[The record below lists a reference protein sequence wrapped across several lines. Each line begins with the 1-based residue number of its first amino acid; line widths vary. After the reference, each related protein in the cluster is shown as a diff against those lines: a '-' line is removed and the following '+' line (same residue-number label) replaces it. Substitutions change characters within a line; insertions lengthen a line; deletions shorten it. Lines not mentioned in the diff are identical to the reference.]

1 MNIDKDTQREALA
14 SFNFSQSYAR
24 YNPENKRRETW
35 EEAVERVMNMHGV
48 HLAQL
53 GANTPEGALESI
65 ERAYKAKR
73 ILGSQRSLQF
83 GGEAVLAKHPRA
95 YNCTTAYVDTPKRFG
110 EALYL
115 LLCGAGV
122 GYSVQS
128 HHVGQLPPVRSLEE
142 LEAAPRVPFVIEDS
156 IEGWARAL
164 DALVTA
170 YMGQGDLPAFDGS
183 LVRPKGS
190 AIRSCGGKAPG
201 PEPLLNMLRE
211 AENLLRSRAG
221 QSLRPIDASDLMCI
235 SADCVRAGGVRRA
248 ALIALFDLTDDE
260 MLTSKSAGNWW
271 ETHPWRA
278 RANISA
284 LALRHRAKE
293 PEYAAAV
300 GRVFEYTKSYGEPG
314 IIWVN
319 SLETAYNPCVAGD
332 TLVLTDKGYRRI
344 RDLKASTL
352 ILDPRFGKG
361 SKGDTSER
369 GGFMT
374 APSKQLYMLR
384 THEGY
389 SVECTEDHE
398 IMTQRGWVEA
408 RDLVAGDLIHVANAR
423 GVESFGDKYTQEQ
436 GLLLGWLLGDGCVVS
451 PTQGR
456 LYFYGAKRRLVSMFE
471 QVTGCSAHVQEVY
484 DRAYIDFPLSVLA
497 NIKDTWNTE
506 TKRVLP
512 DAIYEGSGAFLSA
525 FLRAL
530 FSADG
535 SVQGDSS
542 KGLSVRLTQ
551 AHLPLLQVVQRVLLQ
566 FGIFGKMYENRRPKG
581 TAQLPDGKGGLAE
594 YPVEAVHD
602 LCISRDSLNVFA
614 ARVGFLCPK
623 QDLLVERLGARTRTP
638 YADRFVA
645 QFESFEPTRIAPVYD
660 LTQPDTSSFI
670 ANGVVVHNCVE
681 IGMVPML
688 IKDEKGQVLTE
699 YALDYMDFDQQDKW
713 RARGLSYETGWQFCN
728 LTEVN
733 AAAFKDPHDAFEA
746 VRLATHLGLI
756 QAGYTLTDEDY
767 LVAGGRTCTREILER
782 EYLLGVS
789 LTGLGSAP
797 AWVREERFLE
807 ELGLVAGNTARMY
820 WEAYALK
827 RCPARVTCVKPSGNA
842 AVLLGC
848 ASGVHADH
856 APRYLRRVQASGD
869 SAITQAY
876 MDANPKAAEKSVW
889 SRNGNDYVLSF
900 AIEAPAHALLKTEQ
914 TAQEFL
920 EWVALVQRSWVREGT
935 VRLTSAGPVRHNVSN
950 TCVVHPH
957 EWEGVIETLATRPY
971 EFGGVSCL
979 GASGDYDY
987 PQAPFCRVYEPHE
1000 VSEDDP
1006 HRDAKLAA
1014 WELWNELRASHVPV
1028 DYSLVHEAED
1038 NTEVMGEVACAGGA
1052 CELKL

>member
-24 YNPENKRRETW
+24 YNTENKRRETW

-95 YNCTTAYVDTPKRFG
+95 YNCSSCYVDTPKRFG
-110 EALYL
+110 ETLYL

-190 AIRSCGGKAPG
+190 VIRSCGGKAPG

-300 GRVFEYTKSYGEPG
+300 RRVFEYTKSYGEPG

-319 SLETAYNPCVAGD
+319 SLETAYNPCV
-332 TLVLTDKGYRRI
+332 
-344 RDLKASTL
+344 
-352 ILDPRFGKG
+352 
-361 SKGDTSER
+361 
-369 GGFMT
+369 
-374 APSKQLYMLR
+374 
-384 THEGY
+384 
-389 SVECTEDHE
+389 
-398 IMTQRGWVEA
+398 
-408 RDLVAGDLIHVANAR
+408 
-423 GVESFGDKYTQEQ
+423 
-436 GLLLGWLLGDGCVVS
+436 
-451 PTQGR
+451 
-456 LYFYGAKRRLVSMFE
+456 
-471 QVTGCSAHVQEVY
+471 EV
-484 DRAYIDFPLSVLA
+484 
-497 NIKDTWNTE
+497 
-506 TKRVLP
+506 
-512 DAIYEGSGAFLSA
+512 
-525 FLRAL
+525 
-530 FSADG
+530 
-535 SVQGDSS
+535 
-542 KGLSVRLTQ
+542 
-551 AHLPLLQVVQRVLLQ
+551 
-566 FGIFGKMYENRRPKG
+566 
-581 TAQLPDGKGGLAE
+581 
-594 YPVEAVHD
+594 
-602 LCISRDSLNVFA
+602 
-614 ARVGFLCPK
+614 
-623 QDLLVERLGARTRTP
+623 
-638 YADRFVA
+638 
-645 QFESFEPTRIAPVYD
+645 
-660 LTQPDTSSFI
+660 
-670 ANGVVVHNCVE
+670 
-681 IGMVPML
+681 GMVPML

-699 YALDYMDFDQQDKW
+699 YALDYMDFDQRDKW

-733 AAAFKDPHDAFEA
+733 AAAFKDPQDAFEA

-756 QAGYTLTDEDY
+756 QAGYTLTDDDY

-876 MDANPKAAEKSVW
+876 MDANPKAAERSVW

>member
-24 YNPENKRRETW
+24 YNTENKRRETW

-53 GANTPEGALESI
+53 GASAPEGALESI

-95 YNCTTAYVDTPKRFG
+95 YNCSSCYVDTPKRFG
-110 EALYL
+110 ETLYL

-128 HHVGQLPPVRSLEE
+128 HHVGQLPPVRSLAE
-142 LEAAPRVPFVIEDS
+142 LEAASRVLHVIEDS

-164 DALVTA
+164 DGLVDA
-170 YMGQGDLPAFDGS
+170 YLGQGDLPAFDGS

-190 AIRSCGGKAPG
+190 VIRSCGGKAPG

-260 MLTSKSAGNWW
+260 MLTSKSVGNWW

-300 GRVFEYTKSYGEPG
+300 RRVFEYTKSYGEPG

-319 SLETAYNPCVAGD
+319 SLETAYNPCV
-332 TLVLTDKGYRRI
+332 
-344 RDLKASTL
+344 
-352 ILDPRFGKG
+352 
-361 SKGDTSER
+361 
-369 GGFMT
+369 
-374 APSKQLYMLR
+374 
-384 THEGY
+384 
-389 SVECTEDHE
+389 
-398 IMTQRGWVEA
+398 
-408 RDLVAGDLIHVANAR
+408 
-423 GVESFGDKYTQEQ
+423 
-436 GLLLGWLLGDGCVVS
+436 
-451 PTQGR
+451 
-456 LYFYGAKRRLVSMFE
+456 
-471 QVTGCSAHVQEVY
+471 EV
-484 DRAYIDFPLSVLA
+484 
-497 NIKDTWNTE
+497 
-506 TKRVLP
+506 
-512 DAIYEGSGAFLSA
+512 
-525 FLRAL
+525 
-530 FSADG
+530 
-535 SVQGDSS
+535 
-542 KGLSVRLTQ
+542 
-551 AHLPLLQVVQRVLLQ
+551 
-566 FGIFGKMYENRRPKG
+566 
-581 TAQLPDGKGGLAE
+581 
-594 YPVEAVHD
+594 
-602 LCISRDSLNVFA
+602 
-614 ARVGFLCPK
+614 
-623 QDLLVERLGARTRTP
+623 
-638 YADRFVA
+638 
-645 QFESFEPTRIAPVYD
+645 
-660 LTQPDTSSFI
+660 
-670 ANGVVVHNCVE
+670 
-681 IGMVPML
+681 GMVPML

>member
-24 YNPENKRRETW
+24 YNTENKRRETW
-35 EEAVERVMNMHGV
+35 EEAVERVMRMHRV

-53 GANTPEGALESI
+53 GANAPEGALENI

-128 HHVGQLPPVRSLEE
+128 HHVGQLPPVRSLAE
-142 LEAAPRVPFVIEDS
+142 LEAAPRVLHVIEDS

-164 DALVTA
+164 DGLVDA
-170 YMGQGDLPAFDGS
+170 YLGQGDLPAFDGS

-190 AIRSCGGKAPG
+190 VIRSCGGKAPG

-300 GRVFEYTKSYGEPG
+300 RRVFEFTKSYGEPG

-319 SLETAYNPCVAGD
+319 SLETAYNPCV
-332 TLVLTDKGYRRI
+332 
-344 RDLKASTL
+344 
-352 ILDPRFGKG
+352 
-361 SKGDTSER
+361 
-369 GGFMT
+369 
-374 APSKQLYMLR
+374 
-384 THEGY
+384 
-389 SVECTEDHE
+389 
-398 IMTQRGWVEA
+398 
-408 RDLVAGDLIHVANAR
+408 
-423 GVESFGDKYTQEQ
+423 
-436 GLLLGWLLGDGCVVS
+436 
-451 PTQGR
+451 
-456 LYFYGAKRRLVSMFE
+456 
-471 QVTGCSAHVQEVY
+471 EV
-484 DRAYIDFPLSVLA
+484 
-497 NIKDTWNTE
+497 
-506 TKRVLP
+506 
-512 DAIYEGSGAFLSA
+512 
-525 FLRAL
+525 
-530 FSADG
+530 
-535 SVQGDSS
+535 
-542 KGLSVRLTQ
+542 
-551 AHLPLLQVVQRVLLQ
+551 
-566 FGIFGKMYENRRPKG
+566 
-581 TAQLPDGKGGLAE
+581 
-594 YPVEAVHD
+594 
-602 LCISRDSLNVFA
+602 
-614 ARVGFLCPK
+614 
-623 QDLLVERLGARTRTP
+623 
-638 YADRFVA
+638 
-645 QFESFEPTRIAPVYD
+645 
-660 LTQPDTSSFI
+660 
-670 ANGVVVHNCVE
+670 
-681 IGMVPML
+681 GMVPML

-713 RARGLSYETGWQFCN
+713 RARGLTYETGWQFCN

-756 QAGYTLTDEDY
+756 QAGYTLTDDDY

-876 MDANPKAAEKSVW
+876 MSANPKAAEKSVW

>member
-24 YNPENKRRETW
+24 YNTENKRRETW

-53 GANTPEGALESI
+53 GASAPEGALESI

-95 YNCTTAYVDTPKRFG
+95 YNCSSCYVDTPKRFG
-110 EALYL
+110 ETLYL

-128 HHVGQLPPVRSLEE
+128 HHVGQLPPVRSLAE
-142 LEAAPRVPFVIEDS
+142 LEAASRVLHVIEDS

-164 DALVTA
+164 DGLVDA
-170 YMGQGDLPAFDGS
+170 YLGQGDLPAFDGS

-190 AIRSCGGKAPG
+190 VIRSCGGKAPG

-300 GRVFEYTKSYGEPG
+300 RRVFEYTKSYGEPG

-319 SLETAYNPCVAGD
+319 SLETAYNPCV
-332 TLVLTDKGYRRI
+332 
-344 RDLKASTL
+344 
-352 ILDPRFGKG
+352 
-361 SKGDTSER
+361 
-369 GGFMT
+369 
-374 APSKQLYMLR
+374 
-384 THEGY
+384 
-389 SVECTEDHE
+389 
-398 IMTQRGWVEA
+398 
-408 RDLVAGDLIHVANAR
+408 
-423 GVESFGDKYTQEQ
+423 
-436 GLLLGWLLGDGCVVS
+436 
-451 PTQGR
+451 
-456 LYFYGAKRRLVSMFE
+456 
-471 QVTGCSAHVQEVY
+471 EV
-484 DRAYIDFPLSVLA
+484 
-497 NIKDTWNTE
+497 
-506 TKRVLP
+506 
-512 DAIYEGSGAFLSA
+512 
-525 FLRAL
+525 
-530 FSADG
+530 
-535 SVQGDSS
+535 
-542 KGLSVRLTQ
+542 
-551 AHLPLLQVVQRVLLQ
+551 
-566 FGIFGKMYENRRPKG
+566 
-581 TAQLPDGKGGLAE
+581 
-594 YPVEAVHD
+594 
-602 LCISRDSLNVFA
+602 
-614 ARVGFLCPK
+614 
-623 QDLLVERLGARTRTP
+623 
-638 YADRFVA
+638 
-645 QFESFEPTRIAPVYD
+645 
-660 LTQPDTSSFI
+660 
-670 ANGVVVHNCVE
+670 
-681 IGMVPML
+681 GMVPML

>member
-24 YNPENKRRETW
+24 YNTENKRRETW

-53 GANTPEGALESI
+53 EASAPEGALESI

-142 LEAAPRVPFVIEDS
+142 LEAASRVPFVIEDS

-164 DALVTA
+164 DALVDA
-170 YMGQGDLPAFDGS
+170 YLGQGDLPAFDGS

-190 AIRSCGGKAPG
+190 VIRSCGGKAPG

-211 AENLLRSRAG
+211 AENLLLSRAG

-300 GRVFEYTKSYGEPG
+300 RRVFEFTKSYGEPG

-319 SLETAYNPCVAGD
+319 SLETAYNPCV
-332 TLVLTDKGYRRI
+332 
-344 RDLKASTL
+344 
-352 ILDPRFGKG
+352 
-361 SKGDTSER
+361 
-369 GGFMT
+369 
-374 APSKQLYMLR
+374 
-384 THEGY
+384 
-389 SVECTEDHE
+389 
-398 IMTQRGWVEA
+398 
-408 RDLVAGDLIHVANAR
+408 
-423 GVESFGDKYTQEQ
+423 
-436 GLLLGWLLGDGCVVS
+436 
-451 PTQGR
+451 
-456 LYFYGAKRRLVSMFE
+456 
-471 QVTGCSAHVQEVY
+471 EV
-484 DRAYIDFPLSVLA
+484 
-497 NIKDTWNTE
+497 
-506 TKRVLP
+506 
-512 DAIYEGSGAFLSA
+512 
-525 FLRAL
+525 
-530 FSADG
+530 
-535 SVQGDSS
+535 
-542 KGLSVRLTQ
+542 
-551 AHLPLLQVVQRVLLQ
+551 
-566 FGIFGKMYENRRPKG
+566 
-581 TAQLPDGKGGLAE
+581 
-594 YPVEAVHD
+594 
-602 LCISRDSLNVFA
+602 
-614 ARVGFLCPK
+614 
-623 QDLLVERLGARTRTP
+623 
-638 YADRFVA
+638 
-645 QFESFEPTRIAPVYD
+645 
-660 LTQPDTSSFI
+660 
-670 ANGVVVHNCVE
+670 
-681 IGMVPML
+681 GMVPML

-699 YALDYMDFDQQDKW
+699 YALDYMDFDQRDKW
-713 RARGLSYETGWQFCN
+713 RARGLTYETGWQFCN

-733 AAAFKDPHDAFEA
+733 AAAFKDPQDAFEA

-756 QAGYTLTDEDY
+756 QAGYTLTDDDY

-876 MDANPKAAEKSVW
+876 MDANPKAAERSVW

>member
-24 YNPENKRRETW
+24 YNTENKRRETW

-53 GANTPEGALESI
+53 GANPPDGALENI

-83 GGEAVLAKHPRA
+83 GGEAVLSHHARG
-95 YNCTTAYVDTPKRFG
+95 YNCTTAYVDTPRRFG

-128 HHVGQLPPVRSLEE
+128 HHVGQLPPVRPLEE

-164 DALVTA
+164 DALVDA

-190 AIRSCGGKAPG
+190 VIRSCGGKAPG

-221 QSLRPIDASDLMCI
+221 QSLHPIDASDLMCI

-260 MLTSKSAGNWW
+260 MLTSKCAGNWW

-300 GRVFEYTKSYGEPG
+300 RRVFDYTKSYGEPG

-319 SLETAYNPCVAGD
+319 SLETAYNPCV
-332 TLVLTDKGYRRI
+332 
-344 RDLKASTL
+344 
-352 ILDPRFGKG
+352 
-361 SKGDTSER
+361 
-369 GGFMT
+369 
-374 APSKQLYMLR
+374 
-384 THEGY
+384 
-389 SVECTEDHE
+389 
-398 IMTQRGWVEA
+398 
-408 RDLVAGDLIHVANAR
+408 
-423 GVESFGDKYTQEQ
+423 
-436 GLLLGWLLGDGCVVS
+436 
-451 PTQGR
+451 
-456 LYFYGAKRRLVSMFE
+456 
-471 QVTGCSAHVQEVY
+471 EV
-484 DRAYIDFPLSVLA
+484 
-497 NIKDTWNTE
+497 
-506 TKRVLP
+506 
-512 DAIYEGSGAFLSA
+512 
-525 FLRAL
+525 
-530 FSADG
+530 
-535 SVQGDSS
+535 
-542 KGLSVRLTQ
+542 
-551 AHLPLLQVVQRVLLQ
+551 
-566 FGIFGKMYENRRPKG
+566 
-581 TAQLPDGKGGLAE
+581 
-594 YPVEAVHD
+594 
-602 LCISRDSLNVFA
+602 
-614 ARVGFLCPK
+614 
-623 QDLLVERLGARTRTP
+623 
-638 YADRFVA
+638 
-645 QFESFEPTRIAPVYD
+645 
-660 LTQPDTSSFI
+660 
-670 ANGVVVHNCVE
+670 
-681 IGMVPML
+681 GMVPML

-699 YALDYMDFDQQDKW
+699 YALDYMDFDQRDKW
-713 RARGLSYETGWQFCN
+713 RARGLTYETGWQFCN

-733 AAAFKDPHDAFEA
+733 AAAFKDPQDAFEA

-756 QAGYTLTDEDY
+756 QAGYTLTDDDY

-876 MDANPKAAEKSVW
+876 MDANPKAAERSVW

-957 EWEGVIETLATRPY
+957 EWDGVIETLATRPY

-1028 DYSLVHEAED
+1028 DYSRVHEAED

>member
-24 YNPENKRRETW
+24 YNTENKRRETW

-53 GANTPEGALESI
+53 GASAPEGALESI

-95 YNCTTAYVDTPKRFG
+95 YNCSSCYVDTPKRFG
-110 EALYL
+110 ETLYL

-128 HHVGQLPPVRSLEE
+128 HHVGQLPPVRSLAE
-142 LEAAPRVPFVIEDS
+142 LEAASRVLHVIEDS

-164 DALVTA
+164 DGLVDA
-170 YMGQGDLPAFDGS
+170 YLGQGDLPAFDGS

-190 AIRSCGGKAPG
+190 VIRSCGGKAPG

-260 MLTSKSAGNWW
+260 MLTSKSVGNWW

-300 GRVFEYTKSYGEPG
+300 RRVFEYTKSYGEPG

-319 SLETAYNPCVAGD
+319 SLETAYNPCV
-332 TLVLTDKGYRRI
+332 
-344 RDLKASTL
+344 
-352 ILDPRFGKG
+352 
-361 SKGDTSER
+361 
-369 GGFMT
+369 
-374 APSKQLYMLR
+374 
-384 THEGY
+384 
-389 SVECTEDHE
+389 
-398 IMTQRGWVEA
+398 
-408 RDLVAGDLIHVANAR
+408 
-423 GVESFGDKYTQEQ
+423 
-436 GLLLGWLLGDGCVVS
+436 
-451 PTQGR
+451 
-456 LYFYGAKRRLVSMFE
+456 
-471 QVTGCSAHVQEVY
+471 EV
-484 DRAYIDFPLSVLA
+484 
-497 NIKDTWNTE
+497 
-506 TKRVLP
+506 
-512 DAIYEGSGAFLSA
+512 
-525 FLRAL
+525 
-530 FSADG
+530 
-535 SVQGDSS
+535 
-542 KGLSVRLTQ
+542 
-551 AHLPLLQVVQRVLLQ
+551 
-566 FGIFGKMYENRRPKG
+566 
-581 TAQLPDGKGGLAE
+581 
-594 YPVEAVHD
+594 
-602 LCISRDSLNVFA
+602 
-614 ARVGFLCPK
+614 
-623 QDLLVERLGARTRTP
+623 
-638 YADRFVA
+638 
-645 QFESFEPTRIAPVYD
+645 
-660 LTQPDTSSFI
+660 
-670 ANGVVVHNCVE
+670 
-681 IGMVPML
+681 GMVPML

-756 QAGYTLTDEDY
+756 QAGYTLTNEDY

>member
-24 YNPENKRRETW
+24 YNTENKRRETW

-53 GANTPEGALESI
+53 GASAPEGALESI

-95 YNCTTAYVDTPKRFG
+95 YNCSSCYVDTPKRFG
-110 EALYL
+110 ETLYL

-128 HHVGQLPPVRSLEE
+128 HHVGQLPPVRSLAE
-142 LEAAPRVPFVIEDS
+142 LEAAPRVLHVIEDS

-164 DALVTA
+164 DGLVDA
-170 YMGQGDLPAFDGS
+170 YLGQGDLPAFDGS

-190 AIRSCGGKAPG
+190 VIRSCGGKAPG

-260 MLTSKSAGNWW
+260 MLTSKSVGNWW

-300 GRVFEYTKSYGEPG
+300 RRVFEYTKSYGEPG

-319 SLETAYNPCVAGD
+319 SLETAYNPCV
-332 TLVLTDKGYRRI
+332 
-344 RDLKASTL
+344 
-352 ILDPRFGKG
+352 
-361 SKGDTSER
+361 
-369 GGFMT
+369 
-374 APSKQLYMLR
+374 
-384 THEGY
+384 
-389 SVECTEDHE
+389 
-398 IMTQRGWVEA
+398 
-408 RDLVAGDLIHVANAR
+408 
-423 GVESFGDKYTQEQ
+423 
-436 GLLLGWLLGDGCVVS
+436 
-451 PTQGR
+451 
-456 LYFYGAKRRLVSMFE
+456 
-471 QVTGCSAHVQEVY
+471 EV
-484 DRAYIDFPLSVLA
+484 
-497 NIKDTWNTE
+497 
-506 TKRVLP
+506 
-512 DAIYEGSGAFLSA
+512 
-525 FLRAL
+525 
-530 FSADG
+530 
-535 SVQGDSS
+535 
-542 KGLSVRLTQ
+542 
-551 AHLPLLQVVQRVLLQ
+551 
-566 FGIFGKMYENRRPKG
+566 
-581 TAQLPDGKGGLAE
+581 
-594 YPVEAVHD
+594 
-602 LCISRDSLNVFA
+602 
-614 ARVGFLCPK
+614 
-623 QDLLVERLGARTRTP
+623 
-638 YADRFVA
+638 
-645 QFESFEPTRIAPVYD
+645 
-660 LTQPDTSSFI
+660 
-670 ANGVVVHNCVE
+670 
-681 IGMVPML
+681 GMVPML

-979 GASGDYDY
+979 GANGDYDY

>member
-24 YNPENKRRETW
+24 YNTENKRRETW

-53 GANTPEGALESI
+53 GASAPEGALESI

-95 YNCTTAYVDTPKRFG
+95 YNCSSCYVDTPKRFG
-110 EALYL
+110 ETLYL

-128 HHVGQLPPVRSLEE
+128 HHVGQLPPVRSLAE
-142 LEAAPRVPFVIEDS
+142 LEAASRVLHVIEDS

-164 DALVTA
+164 DGLVDA
-170 YMGQGDLPAFDGS
+170 YLGQGDLPAFDGS

-190 AIRSCGGKAPG
+190 VIRSCGGKAPG

-260 MLTSKSAGNWW
+260 MLTSKSVGNWW

-300 GRVFEYTKSYGEPG
+300 RRVFEYTKSYGEPG
-314 IIWVN
+314 IIWVS
-319 SLETAYNPCVAGD
+319 SLETAYNPCV
-332 TLVLTDKGYRRI
+332 
-344 RDLKASTL
+344 
-352 ILDPRFGKG
+352 
-361 SKGDTSER
+361 
-369 GGFMT
+369 
-374 APSKQLYMLR
+374 
-384 THEGY
+384 
-389 SVECTEDHE
+389 
-398 IMTQRGWVEA
+398 
-408 RDLVAGDLIHVANAR
+408 
-423 GVESFGDKYTQEQ
+423 
-436 GLLLGWLLGDGCVVS
+436 
-451 PTQGR
+451 
-456 LYFYGAKRRLVSMFE
+456 
-471 QVTGCSAHVQEVY
+471 EV
-484 DRAYIDFPLSVLA
+484 
-497 NIKDTWNTE
+497 
-506 TKRVLP
+506 
-512 DAIYEGSGAFLSA
+512 
-525 FLRAL
+525 
-530 FSADG
+530 
-535 SVQGDSS
+535 
-542 KGLSVRLTQ
+542 
-551 AHLPLLQVVQRVLLQ
+551 
-566 FGIFGKMYENRRPKG
+566 
-581 TAQLPDGKGGLAE
+581 
-594 YPVEAVHD
+594 
-602 LCISRDSLNVFA
+602 
-614 ARVGFLCPK
+614 
-623 QDLLVERLGARTRTP
+623 
-638 YADRFVA
+638 
-645 QFESFEPTRIAPVYD
+645 
-660 LTQPDTSSFI
+660 
-670 ANGVVVHNCVE
+670 
-681 IGMVPML
+681 GMVPML

-1028 DYSLVHEAED
+1028 DYSLVHEEED

>member
-24 YNPENKRRETW
+24 YNTENKRRETW

-53 GANTPEGALESI
+53 GASAPEGALESI

-95 YNCTTAYVDTPKRFG
+95 YNCSSCYVDTPKRFG

-128 HHVGQLPPVRSLEE
+128 HHVGQLPPVRSLAE
-142 LEAAPRVPFVIEDS
+142 LEAAPRVLHVIEDS

-164 DALVTA
+164 DGLVDA
-170 YMGQGDLPAFDGS
+170 YLGQGDLPAFEGS

-190 AIRSCGGKAPG
+190 VIRSCGGKAPG

-260 MLTSKSAGNWW
+260 MLTSKSVGNWW

-300 GRVFEYTKSYGEPG
+300 RRVFEYTKSYGEPG

-319 SLETAYNPCVAGD
+319 SLETAYNPCV
-332 TLVLTDKGYRRI
+332 
-344 RDLKASTL
+344 
-352 ILDPRFGKG
+352 
-361 SKGDTSER
+361 
-369 GGFMT
+369 
-374 APSKQLYMLR
+374 
-384 THEGY
+384 
-389 SVECTEDHE
+389 
-398 IMTQRGWVEA
+398 
-408 RDLVAGDLIHVANAR
+408 
-423 GVESFGDKYTQEQ
+423 
-436 GLLLGWLLGDGCVVS
+436 
-451 PTQGR
+451 
-456 LYFYGAKRRLVSMFE
+456 
-471 QVTGCSAHVQEVY
+471 EV
-484 DRAYIDFPLSVLA
+484 
-497 NIKDTWNTE
+497 
-506 TKRVLP
+506 
-512 DAIYEGSGAFLSA
+512 
-525 FLRAL
+525 
-530 FSADG
+530 
-535 SVQGDSS
+535 
-542 KGLSVRLTQ
+542 
-551 AHLPLLQVVQRVLLQ
+551 
-566 FGIFGKMYENRRPKG
+566 
-581 TAQLPDGKGGLAE
+581 
-594 YPVEAVHD
+594 
-602 LCISRDSLNVFA
+602 
-614 ARVGFLCPK
+614 
-623 QDLLVERLGARTRTP
+623 
-638 YADRFVA
+638 
-645 QFESFEPTRIAPVYD
+645 
-660 LTQPDTSSFI
+660 
-670 ANGVVVHNCVE
+670 
-681 IGMVPML
+681 GMVPML

>member
-24 YNPENKRRETW
+24 YNTENKRRETW

-53 GANTPEGALESI
+53 GASAPEGALESI

-95 YNCTTAYVDTPKRFG
+95 YNCSSCYVDTPKRFG
-110 EALYL
+110 ETLYL

-142 LEAAPRVPFVIEDS
+142 LEAAPRVLHVIEDS

-164 DALVTA
+164 DALVDA
-170 YMGQGDLPAFDGS
+170 YMGQGDLPAFEGS

-190 AIRSCGGKAPG
+190 VIRSCGGKAPG

-300 GRVFEYTKSYGEPG
+300 RRVFEYTKSYGEPG

-319 SLETAYNPCVAGD
+319 SLETAYNPCV
-332 TLVLTDKGYRRI
+332 
-344 RDLKASTL
+344 
-352 ILDPRFGKG
+352 
-361 SKGDTSER
+361 
-369 GGFMT
+369 
-374 APSKQLYMLR
+374 
-384 THEGY
+384 
-389 SVECTEDHE
+389 
-398 IMTQRGWVEA
+398 
-408 RDLVAGDLIHVANAR
+408 
-423 GVESFGDKYTQEQ
+423 
-436 GLLLGWLLGDGCVVS
+436 
-451 PTQGR
+451 
-456 LYFYGAKRRLVSMFE
+456 
-471 QVTGCSAHVQEVY
+471 EV
-484 DRAYIDFPLSVLA
+484 
-497 NIKDTWNTE
+497 
-506 TKRVLP
+506 
-512 DAIYEGSGAFLSA
+512 
-525 FLRAL
+525 
-530 FSADG
+530 
-535 SVQGDSS
+535 
-542 KGLSVRLTQ
+542 
-551 AHLPLLQVVQRVLLQ
+551 
-566 FGIFGKMYENRRPKG
+566 
-581 TAQLPDGKGGLAE
+581 
-594 YPVEAVHD
+594 
-602 LCISRDSLNVFA
+602 
-614 ARVGFLCPK
+614 
-623 QDLLVERLGARTRTP
+623 
-638 YADRFVA
+638 
-645 QFESFEPTRIAPVYD
+645 
-660 LTQPDTSSFI
+660 
-670 ANGVVVHNCVE
+670 
-681 IGMVPML
+681 GMVPML

-1014 WELWNELRASHVPV
+1014 WALWNELRASHVPV

>member
-24 YNPENKRRETW
+24 YNTENKRRETW

-53 GANTPEGALESI
+53 GASAPEGALESI

-95 YNCTTAYVDTPKRFG
+95 YNCSSCYVDTPKRFG
-110 EALYL
+110 ETLYL

-128 HHVGQLPPVRSLEE
+128 HHVGQLPPVRSLAE
-142 LEAAPRVPFVIEDS
+142 LEAASRVLHVIEDS

-164 DALVTA
+164 DGLVDA
-170 YMGQGDLPAFDGS
+170 YLGQGDLPAFDGS

-190 AIRSCGGKAPG
+190 VIRSCGGKAPG

-300 GRVFEYTKSYGEPG
+300 RRVFEYTKSYGEPG

-319 SLETAYNPCVAGD
+319 SLETAYNPCV
-332 TLVLTDKGYRRI
+332 
-344 RDLKASTL
+344 
-352 ILDPRFGKG
+352 
-361 SKGDTSER
+361 
-369 GGFMT
+369 
-374 APSKQLYMLR
+374 
-384 THEGY
+384 
-389 SVECTEDHE
+389 
-398 IMTQRGWVEA
+398 
-408 RDLVAGDLIHVANAR
+408 
-423 GVESFGDKYTQEQ
+423 
-436 GLLLGWLLGDGCVVS
+436 
-451 PTQGR
+451 
-456 LYFYGAKRRLVSMFE
+456 
-471 QVTGCSAHVQEVY
+471 EV
-484 DRAYIDFPLSVLA
+484 
-497 NIKDTWNTE
+497 
-506 TKRVLP
+506 
-512 DAIYEGSGAFLSA
+512 
-525 FLRAL
+525 
-530 FSADG
+530 
-535 SVQGDSS
+535 
-542 KGLSVRLTQ
+542 
-551 AHLPLLQVVQRVLLQ
+551 
-566 FGIFGKMYENRRPKG
+566 
-581 TAQLPDGKGGLAE
+581 
-594 YPVEAVHD
+594 
-602 LCISRDSLNVFA
+602 
-614 ARVGFLCPK
+614 
-623 QDLLVERLGARTRTP
+623 
-638 YADRFVA
+638 
-645 QFESFEPTRIAPVYD
+645 
-660 LTQPDTSSFI
+660 
-670 ANGVVVHNCVE
+670 
-681 IGMVPML
+681 GMVPML

-876 MDANPKAAEKSVW
+876 MDANPKAAERSVW

>member
-24 YNPENKRRETW
+24 YNTENKRRETW

-53 GANTPEGALESI
+53 GASAPEGALESI

-95 YNCTTAYVDTPKRFG
+95 YNCSSCYVDTPKRFG
-110 EALYL
+110 ETLYL

-128 HHVGQLPPVRSLEE
+128 HHVGQLPPVRSLAE
-142 LEAAPRVPFVIEDS
+142 LEAASRVPFVIEDS

-164 DALVTA
+164 DALVDA

-190 AIRSCGGKAPG
+190 VIRSCGGKAPG

-260 MLTSKSAGNWW
+260 MLTSKSVGNWW

-300 GRVFEYTKSYGEPG
+300 RRVFEYTKSYGEPG

-319 SLETAYNPCVAGD
+319 SLETAYNPCV
-332 TLVLTDKGYRRI
+332 
-344 RDLKASTL
+344 
-352 ILDPRFGKG
+352 
-361 SKGDTSER
+361 
-369 GGFMT
+369 
-374 APSKQLYMLR
+374 
-384 THEGY
+384 
-389 SVECTEDHE
+389 
-398 IMTQRGWVEA
+398 
-408 RDLVAGDLIHVANAR
+408 
-423 GVESFGDKYTQEQ
+423 
-436 GLLLGWLLGDGCVVS
+436 
-451 PTQGR
+451 
-456 LYFYGAKRRLVSMFE
+456 
-471 QVTGCSAHVQEVY
+471 EV
-484 DRAYIDFPLSVLA
+484 
-497 NIKDTWNTE
+497 
-506 TKRVLP
+506 
-512 DAIYEGSGAFLSA
+512 
-525 FLRAL
+525 
-530 FSADG
+530 
-535 SVQGDSS
+535 
-542 KGLSVRLTQ
+542 
-551 AHLPLLQVVQRVLLQ
+551 
-566 FGIFGKMYENRRPKG
+566 
-581 TAQLPDGKGGLAE
+581 
-594 YPVEAVHD
+594 
-602 LCISRDSLNVFA
+602 
-614 ARVGFLCPK
+614 
-623 QDLLVERLGARTRTP
+623 
-638 YADRFVA
+638 
-645 QFESFEPTRIAPVYD
+645 
-660 LTQPDTSSFI
+660 
-670 ANGVVVHNCVE
+670 
-681 IGMVPML
+681 GMVPML

-756 QAGYTLTDEDY
+756 QAGYTLTNEDY

-900 AIEAPAHALLKTEQ
+900 AIKAPAHALLKTEQ

>member
-24 YNPENKRRETW
+24 YNTENKRRETW

-53 GANTPEGALESI
+53 GASAPEGALENI

-95 YNCTTAYVDTPKRFG
+95 YNCSSCYVDTPKRFG
-110 EALYL
+110 ETLYL

-142 LEAAPRVPFVIEDS
+142 LEAASRVPFVIEDS

-164 DALVTA
+164 DALVDA
-170 YMGQGDLPAFDGS
+170 YMGQGDLPAFDGA

-300 GRVFEYTKSYGEPG
+300 RRVFEYTKSYGEPG

-332 TLVLTDKGYRRI
+332 TLVSLADGGVARMDTLVGTPTHLGLDGR
-344 RDLKASTL
+344 LGST
-352 ILDPRFGKG
+352 
-361 SKGDTSER
+361 
-369 GGFMT
+369 
-374 APSKQLYMLR
+374 A
-384 THEGY
+384 
-389 SVECTEDHE
+389 
-398 IMTQRGWVEA
+398 GWTT
-408 RDLVAGDLIHVANAR
+408 GR
-423 GVESFGDKYTQEQ
+423 GVFVTGERVTYTLALNCGRQVRMTLNHQVYTPQGWRACGELRVGDSVCVEGGGVSQ
-436 GLLLGWLLGDGCVVS
+436 VVS
-451 PTQGR
+451 LD
-456 LYFYGAKRRLVSMFE
+456 LYGL
-471 QVTGCSAHVQEVY
+471 EV
-484 DRAYIDFPLSVLA
+484 
-497 NIKDTWNTE
+497 
-506 TKRVLP
+506 
-512 DAIYEGSGAFLSA
+512 
-525 FLRAL
+525 
-530 FSADG
+530 
-535 SVQGDSS
+535 
-542 KGLSVRLTQ
+542 
-551 AHLPLLQVVQRVLLQ
+551 
-566 FGIFGKMYENRRPKG
+566 
-581 TAQLPDGKGGLAE
+581 
-594 YPVEAVHD
+594 
-602 LCISRDSLNVFA
+602 
-614 ARVGFLCPK
+614 
-623 QDLLVERLGARTRTP
+623 
-638 YADRFVA
+638 
-645 QFESFEPTRIAPVYD
+645 VYD

-699 YALDYMDFDQQDKW
+699 YALDYMDFDQRDKW

-733 AAAFKDPHDAFEA
+733 AAAFKDPQDAFEA

-756 QAGYTLTDEDY
+756 QAGYTLTDDDY

-876 MDANPKAAEKSVW
+876 MDANPKAAERSVW

>member
-24 YNPENKRRETW
+24 YNTENKRRETW
-35 EEAVERVMNMHGV
+35 EEAVERVMNMHRV

-53 GANTPEGALESI
+53 GASAPEGALESI

-95 YNCTTAYVDTPKRFG
+95 YNCSSCYVDTPKRFG
-110 EALYL
+110 ETLYL

-128 HHVGQLPPVRSLEE
+128 HHVGQLPPVRSLAE
-142 LEAAPRVPFVIEDS
+142 LEAASRVLHVIEDS

-164 DALVTA
+164 DGLVDA
-170 YMGQGDLPAFDGS
+170 YLGQGDLPAFDGS

-190 AIRSCGGKAPG
+190 VIRSCGGKAPG

-260 MLTSKSAGNWW
+260 MLTSKSVGNWW

-300 GRVFEYTKSYGEPG
+300 RRVFEYTKSYGEPG

-319 SLETAYNPCVAGD
+319 SLETAYNPCV
-332 TLVLTDKGYRRI
+332 
-344 RDLKASTL
+344 
-352 ILDPRFGKG
+352 
-361 SKGDTSER
+361 
-369 GGFMT
+369 
-374 APSKQLYMLR
+374 
-384 THEGY
+384 
-389 SVECTEDHE
+389 
-398 IMTQRGWVEA
+398 
-408 RDLVAGDLIHVANAR
+408 
-423 GVESFGDKYTQEQ
+423 
-436 GLLLGWLLGDGCVVS
+436 
-451 PTQGR
+451 
-456 LYFYGAKRRLVSMFE
+456 
-471 QVTGCSAHVQEVY
+471 EV
-484 DRAYIDFPLSVLA
+484 
-497 NIKDTWNTE
+497 
-506 TKRVLP
+506 
-512 DAIYEGSGAFLSA
+512 
-525 FLRAL
+525 
-530 FSADG
+530 
-535 SVQGDSS
+535 
-542 KGLSVRLTQ
+542 
-551 AHLPLLQVVQRVLLQ
+551 
-566 FGIFGKMYENRRPKG
+566 
-581 TAQLPDGKGGLAE
+581 
-594 YPVEAVHD
+594 
-602 LCISRDSLNVFA
+602 
-614 ARVGFLCPK
+614 
-623 QDLLVERLGARTRTP
+623 
-638 YADRFVA
+638 
-645 QFESFEPTRIAPVYD
+645 
-660 LTQPDTSSFI
+660 
-670 ANGVVVHNCVE
+670 
-681 IGMVPML
+681 GMVPML

>member
-1 MNIDKDTQREALA
+1 
-14 SFNFSQSYAR
+14 
-24 YNPENKRRETW
+24 
-35 EEAVERVMNMHGV
+35 
-48 HLAQL
+48 
-53 GANTPEGALESI
+53 
-65 ERAYKAKR
+65 
-73 ILGSQRSLQF
+73 
-83 GGEAVLAKHPRA
+83 
-95 YNCTTAYVDTPKRFG
+95 
-110 EALYL
+110 
-115 LLCGAGV
+115 
-122 GYSVQS
+122 
-128 HHVGQLPPVRSLEE
+128 
-142 LEAAPRVPFVIEDS
+142 
-156 IEGWARAL
+156 
-164 DALVTA
+164 
-170 YMGQGDLPAFDGS
+170 
-183 LVRPKGS
+183 
-190 AIRSCGGKAPG
+190 
-201 PEPLLNMLRE
+201 
-211 AENLLRSRAG
+211 
-221 QSLRPIDASDLMCI
+221 
-235 SADCVRAGGVRRA
+235 
-248 ALIALFDLTDDE
+248 
-260 MLTSKSAGNWW
+260 
-271 ETHPWRA
+271 
-278 RANISA
+278 
-284 LALRHRAKE
+284 
-293 PEYAAAV
+293 
-300 GRVFEYTKSYGEPG
+300 
-314 IIWVN
+314 
-319 SLETAYNPCVAGD
+319 
-332 TLVLTDKGYRRI
+332 
-344 RDLKASTL
+344 
-352 ILDPRFGKG
+352 
-361 SKGDTSER
+361 
-369 GGFMT
+369 
-374 APSKQLYMLR
+374 
-384 THEGY
+384 
-389 SVECTEDHE
+389 
-398 IMTQRGWVEA
+398 
-408 RDLVAGDLIHVANAR
+408 
-423 GVESFGDKYTQEQ
+423 
-436 GLLLGWLLGDGCVVS
+436 
-451 PTQGR
+451 
-456 LYFYGAKRRLVSMFE
+456 
-471 QVTGCSAHVQEVY
+471 
-484 DRAYIDFPLSVLA
+484 
-497 NIKDTWNTE
+497 
-506 TKRVLP
+506 
-512 DAIYEGSGAFLSA
+512 
-525 FLRAL
+525 
-530 FSADG
+530 
-535 SVQGDSS
+535 
-542 KGLSVRLTQ
+542 
-551 AHLPLLQVVQRVLLQ
+551 
-566 FGIFGKMYENRRPKG
+566 
-581 TAQLPDGKGGLAE
+581 
-594 YPVEAVHD
+594 
-602 LCISRDSLNVFA
+602 
-614 ARVGFLCPK
+614 
-623 QDLLVERLGARTRTP
+623 
-638 YADRFVA
+638 
-645 QFESFEPTRIAPVYD
+645 
-660 LTQPDTSSFI
+660 
-670 ANGVVVHNCVE
+670 
-681 IGMVPML
+681 MVPML

-699 YALDYMDFDQQDKW
+699 YALDYMDFDQRDKW

-733 AAAFKDPHDAFEA
+733 AAAFKDPQDAFEA

-756 QAGYTLTDEDY
+756 QAGYTLTDDDY

-876 MDANPKAAEKSVW
+876 MDANPKAAERSVW

>member
-24 YNPENKRRETW
+24 YNTENKRRETW

-53 GANTPEGALESI
+53 GASAPEGALENI

-95 YNCTTAYVDTPKRFG
+95 YNCSSCYVDTPKRFG
-110 EALYL
+110 ETLYL

-128 HHVGQLPPVRSLEE
+128 HHVGQLPPVRSLAE
-142 LEAAPRVPFVIEDS
+142 LEAAPRVLHVIEDS

-164 DALVTA
+164 DWLVDA
-170 YMGQGDLPAFDGS
+170 YLGQGDLPAFDGS

-190 AIRSCGGKAPG
+190 VIRSCGGKAPG

-300 GRVFEYTKSYGEPG
+300 RRVFEYTKSYGEPG

-319 SLETAYNPCVAGD
+319 SLETAYNPCV
-332 TLVLTDKGYRRI
+332 
-344 RDLKASTL
+344 
-352 ILDPRFGKG
+352 
-361 SKGDTSER
+361 
-369 GGFMT
+369 
-374 APSKQLYMLR
+374 
-384 THEGY
+384 
-389 SVECTEDHE
+389 
-398 IMTQRGWVEA
+398 
-408 RDLVAGDLIHVANAR
+408 
-423 GVESFGDKYTQEQ
+423 
-436 GLLLGWLLGDGCVVS
+436 
-451 PTQGR
+451 
-456 LYFYGAKRRLVSMFE
+456 
-471 QVTGCSAHVQEVY
+471 EV
-484 DRAYIDFPLSVLA
+484 
-497 NIKDTWNTE
+497 
-506 TKRVLP
+506 
-512 DAIYEGSGAFLSA
+512 
-525 FLRAL
+525 
-530 FSADG
+530 
-535 SVQGDSS
+535 
-542 KGLSVRLTQ
+542 
-551 AHLPLLQVVQRVLLQ
+551 
-566 FGIFGKMYENRRPKG
+566 
-581 TAQLPDGKGGLAE
+581 
-594 YPVEAVHD
+594 
-602 LCISRDSLNVFA
+602 
-614 ARVGFLCPK
+614 
-623 QDLLVERLGARTRTP
+623 
-638 YADRFVA
+638 
-645 QFESFEPTRIAPVYD
+645 
-660 LTQPDTSSFI
+660 
-670 ANGVVVHNCVE
+670 
-681 IGMVPML
+681 GMVPML

-713 RARGLSYETGWQFCN
+713 RARGLTYETGWQFCN

-756 QAGYTLTDEDY
+756 QAGYTLTDDDY
-767 LVAGGRTCTREILER
+767 LVAGGRTCTRDILER

-876 MDANPKAAEKSVW
+876 MSANPKAAERSVW